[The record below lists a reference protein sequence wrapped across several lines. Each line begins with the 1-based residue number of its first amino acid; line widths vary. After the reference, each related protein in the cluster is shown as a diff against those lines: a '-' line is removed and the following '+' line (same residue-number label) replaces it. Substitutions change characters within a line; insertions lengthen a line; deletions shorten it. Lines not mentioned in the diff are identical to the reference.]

1 MLGPGVEHWGVSV
14 PEKHQAT
21 NDKSEKWKAE
31 AHHLLLL
38 LSEGGFVDSLLQDG
52 LVND

>member
-1 MLGPGVEHWGVSV
+1 MLGPGVGHWRVSV
-14 PEKHQAT
+14 PEKHRAT

-38 LSEGGFVDSLLQDG
+38 LSGGFVDSLLQDG